1 MLDVN
6 NYLIKVMKKQ
16 IFSDTDLMNKSAKQV
31 LAELKTKYVDIKE
44 EITAPLQ
51 FKLLTKMLND
61 RSKAADIYNNAGR
74 TDLEEKERSEMFVI
88 SSLIKELEEF
98 LPKQMSEKEITDKIS
113 EIISTNSSTNIGII
127 MKAFKDLP
135 ADKALVSKI
144 AKEMLSL

>member
-1 MLDVN
+1 
-6 NYLIKVMKKQ
+6 
-16 IFSDTDLMNKSAKQV
+16 
-31 LAELKTKYVDIKE
+31 
-44 EITAPLQ
+44 
-51 FKLLTKMLND
+51 
-61 RSKAADIYNNAGR
+61 
-74 TDLEEKERSEMFVI
+74 MFVI